1 MDPPNLVI
9 IMMPVFFNRSVLSS
23 ETQEQ
28 SHLLSFSCYRKTAS
42 RRHYKRLKQ
51 VLFVSAIILSQNVN
65 VFYSNHSVLHL
76 SALNKYSTE

>member
-28 SHLLSFSCYRKTAS
+28 SHLLSFSCYRKPLHEGIIKAKTNLS
-42 RRHYKRLKQ
+42 
-51 VLFVSAIILSQNVN
+51 VSAIILSQNVN
-65 VFYSNHSVLHL
+65 VYLQ
-76 SALNKYSTE
+76 